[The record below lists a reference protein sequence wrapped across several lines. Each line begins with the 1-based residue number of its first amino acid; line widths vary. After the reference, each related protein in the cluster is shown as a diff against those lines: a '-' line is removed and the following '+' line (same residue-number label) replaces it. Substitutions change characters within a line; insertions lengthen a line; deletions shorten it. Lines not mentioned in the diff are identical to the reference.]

1 MAHINIMSVVGSA
14 VPATLRS
21 NGTLACWYVMVDGVA
36 RSGPF
41 TSFEA
46 AAASKTL
53 WTFESLL
60 RSKPV
65 ESLAA

>member
-1 MAHINIMSVVGSA
+1 
-14 VPATLRS
+14 
-21 NGTLACWYVMVDGVA
+21 MVDGVA

-60 RSKPV
+60 RSKPSHTLV
-65 ESLAA
+65 A

>member
-14 VPATLRS
+14 VPTGLR
-21 NGTLACWYVMVDGVA
+21 GAGVLACWYVMVDGVA
-36 RSGPF
+36 RSGPY

-60 RSKPV
+60 RSKPSHTLV
-65 ESLAA
+65 A

>member
-1 MAHINIMSVVGSA
+1 MARINIMSVVGSA

-21 NGTLACWYVMVDGVA
+21 SGVLACWYVMVDGVA

-41 TSFEA
+41 TSAEA
-46 AAASKTL
+46 AAANKTL

-60 RSKPV
+60 RSKPAHTLV
-65 ESLAA
+65 A

>member
-1 MAHINIMSVVGSA
+1 MTNINIMSVVGSA
-14 VPATLRS
+14 VPATLRAD
-21 NGTLACWYVMVDGVA
+21 GVLACWYVMVDGVQ

-41 TSFEA
+41 SSFEV

-60 RSKPV
+60 RSKPTHA
-65 ESLAA
+65 LAA

>member
-1 MAHINIMSVVGSA
+1 MAHINIMSMVGSA
-14 VPATLRS
+14 VPATLRAD
-21 NGTLACWYVMVDGVA
+21 GFLACWYVMVDGVQ

-46 AAASKTL
+46 AALSKTL

-60 RSKPV
+60 RSKPSEV
-65 ESLAA
+65 LAA

>member
-14 VPATLRS
+14 VPAPLRAD
-21 NGTLACWYVMVDGVA
+21 GFLACWYVMVDGVQ

-41 TSFEA
+41 TSFEV

-60 RSKPV
+60 RSKPAHV
-65 ESLAA
+65 LAA